1 MTVTLL
7 NRREVLGGLSA
18 LAVATLAAPS
28 ILRAAD
34 APLTF
39 YGPPAAPSAVLAH
52 AVRAGFLKDVAP
64 AAEFRAWKTPDEMR
78 AAVASGSM
86 GAVVMPSYA
95 AANLHNRGLGLGLL
109 NILTTG
115 LLYIVSK
122 DETLTTIDG
131 LKGRTLAL
139 PFKNDMPDLVLARL
153 LRQADLAPGDVA
165 LEYTA
170 SPPEAVQLLLTGRA
184 DAALL
189 SEPAATGVIIKA
201 KSLFMTV
208 HRVIDVQA
216 AWAAVSGTPEIPQA
230 GLALTT
236 EVQEALGKTG
246 IEALQTGI
254 EAALAD
260 ALADPRTAAEA
271 AADAL
276 GFPAEIVAASFPTS
290 HLGAIRA
297 SAARGSLEAF
307 YDVLAEANPAL
318 IGGKKPG
325 DGFYLA

>member
-1 MTVTLL
+1 MTLL
-7 NRREVLGGLSA
+7 NRRDVLAGLSA
-18 LAVATLAAPS
+18 LTVATLGSPS
-28 ILRAAD
+28 ILRAA
-34 APLTF
+34 APLTL

-52 AVRAGFLKDVAP
+52 AVKGGFLRDVAP
-64 AAEFRAWKTPDEMR
+64 PAVFRAWKTPDEMR

-109 NILTTG
+109 NVLTTG
-115 LLYIVSK
+115 LLYVVSK
-122 DETLTTIDG
+122 DESLKTVAD

-139 PFKNDMPDLVLARL
+139 PFKNDMPDFVMARL
-153 LRQADLAPGDVA
+153 LTKAGLGQGDVT

-201 KSLFMTV
+201 KSMFMTV
-208 HRVIDVQA
+208 HRAIDIQTEWQA
-216 AWAAVSGTPEIPQA
+216 AAGTSEIPQA
-230 GLALTT
+230 GLALTA
-236 EVQEALGKTG
+236 EVQQALGPAGTDG
-246 IEALQTGI
+246 LQKAI

-260 ALADPRTAAEA
+260 ALGDPGAASAA

-276 GFPAEIVAASFPTS
+276 GFPPEIIAASFPTS
-290 HLGAIRA
+290 HLSAIPA
-297 SAARGSLEAF
+297 SAARKTLEGF
-307 YDVLAEANPAL
+307 YGVLAQANPAI
-318 IGGKKPG
+318 IGGKLPG
-325 DGFYLA
+325 DGFYLV

>member
-1 MTVTLL
+1 MTLL
-7 NRREVLGGLSA
+7 NRRDVLTGISA

-28 ILRAAD
+28 ILRAA
-34 APLTF
+34 APLTL

-52 AVRAGFLKDVAP
+52 AVKGGFLKDVAP
-64 AAEFRAWKTPDEMR
+64 DAAFRAWKTPDEMR

-109 NILTTG
+109 DILTTG
-115 LLYIVSK
+115 LLYVVSK
-122 DETLTTIDG
+122 DEGLTTVAG
-131 LKGRTLAL
+131 LKGKTLAL
-139 PFKNDMPDLVLARL
+139 PFKNDMPDFVMARL
-153 LRQADLAPGDVA
+153 LAQAGLQPGDVA

-170 SPPEAVQLLLTGRA
+170 SPPEAVQLLLTGRV

-216 AWAAVSGTPEIPQA
+216 EWQAVAGTADIPQA
-230 GLALTT
+230 GLALTA
-236 EVQEALGKTG
+236 EVQQALGQEG
-246 IEALQTGI
+246 LAGLQKGI

-260 ALADPRTAAEA
+260 ALADPKAAA
-271 AADAL
+271 DAVADAL
-276 GFPAEIVAASFPTS
+276 GFPPEIIAASFPTS
-290 HLGAIRA
+290 HLSAIPA
-297 SAARGSLEAF
+297 SAARKTLEGF
-307 YDVLAEANPAL
+307 YEVLAKADPAI
-318 IGGKKPG
+318 IGGKLPG
-325 DGFYLA
+325 DGFYLV

>member
-1 MTVTLL
+1 MTLL
-7 NRREVLGGLSA
+7 NRRTLLGAVSA
-18 LAVATLAAPS
+18 LAVATLAMPAV
-28 ILRAAD
+28 LRAAS
-34 APLTF
+34 PLTL

-52 AVRAGFLKDVAP
+52 AVKGGFLKDVAP
-64 AAEFRAWKTPDEMR
+64 SAVFRAWKTPDEMR

-95 AANLHNRGLGLGLL
+95 AANLHNRGLGIGLL
-109 NILTTG
+109 NILATG
-115 LLYIVSK
+115 LLYVVSK
-122 DETLTTIDG
+122 DEGLKTIDG

-139 PFKNDMPDLVLARL
+139 PFKNDMPDFVMARILA
-153 LRQADLAPGDVA
+153 QAGLERGDVA

-170 SPPEAVQLLLTGRA
+170 SPPEAVQLLLTGRV

-208 HRVIDVQA
+208 HRSIDVQV
-216 AWAAVSGTPEIPQA
+216 AWQTVAGTREIPQA
-230 GLALTT
+230 GLALTA
-236 EVQEALGKTG
+236 EVQQALGKAG
-246 IEALQTGI
+246 IDALQTAI

-260 ALADPRTAAEA
+260 ALGDPQTAAVA

-276 GFPAEIVAASFPTS
+276 GFPPEIVAASFPTS
-290 HLGAIRA
+290 HLSAIRA
-297 SAARGSLEAF
+297 SAARESLEGF
-307 YDVLAEANPAL
+307 FGVLAQANPAI
-318 IGGKKPG
+318 IGGRNPG